1 MYTNPPSRDD
11 SEVAIYIYG
20 GFDLDDLFEGVGVRQ
35 NSVWGG
41 CFVIFG
47 RSPKEGNMWNQ
58 SMSEIKMEVEVVLVL
73 SSFLDFLS

>member
-1 MYTNPPSRDD
+1 MTQKSL
-11 SEVAIYIYG
+11 YIYG

-58 SMSEIKMEVEVVLVL
+58 SMSEIKMEVEVVLVV